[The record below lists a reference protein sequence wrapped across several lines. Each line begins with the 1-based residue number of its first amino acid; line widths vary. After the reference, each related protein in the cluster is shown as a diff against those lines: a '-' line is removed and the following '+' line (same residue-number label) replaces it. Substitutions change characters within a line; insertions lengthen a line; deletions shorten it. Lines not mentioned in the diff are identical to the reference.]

1 MSRYLTNLPAA
12 VVRLAVVV
20 AILIVAGGCSQSTK
34 SGEKTNTGVLTGYEL
49 GNEQDFTDGRR
60 DRIGHRDFD

>member
-1 MSRYLTNLPAA
+1 MSRCLIKLLTA
-12 VVRLAVVV
+12 VALL
-20 AILIVAGGCSQSTK
+20 AILIVAGSCSQSTQ
-34 SGEKTNTGVLTGYEL
+34 SGQQTNTGVLTGYEL